1 MQKIREVNILGV
13 DYTHIIIPEM
23 GDLYITP
30 YGKPFQE
37 HLMPENWYAKEW
49 FREQRTPLEGTS
61 TVYRTSTKPINGSSK
76 ELVVKWCRVGA
87 EIPID
92 TFSFQKFAAGEFNSP
107 YEEFSLVMEM
117 RNKIG
122 PDRIKT
128 HKPLAIYS
136 PLKKVHLWQTGRSKS
151 RIEQKKKKFQDCEL
165 DIYRQYILIYEWI
178 KGLSA
183 VEISDEYDMPEE
195 KSTPFLEQI
204 TKRVIRDLATRGYR
218 VLDMKPAHIILR
230 PRPGNKMLHDKN
242 GNEIYALVD
251 FELLERTP
259 DHELKVL
266 AAKRSDYLTR
276 QSDRFGAISH
286 AEFPGHLHP
295 VHISGIDYVYGISE
309 STHGEMWVVGRDPK
323 LFDFFQPERWR
334 RTKRTPLSDNNNIYS
349 TRTKDMVNLVWKI
362 SRVGEAP
369 DIDPQHPHYD
379 TICEYGYNSPFE
391 EFQLAIELSLLG
403 IPTVYPRAIYM
414 SGRESEDTFYAPDQS
429 RYEAIKNIF
438 TPDGYP
444 VLRHHHTYISIWG
457 YWNGLD
463 EFLACK
469 DNEYCKGI
477 NADQALAQQLIS
489 HHVYQG
495 LIDKVA
501 FRLNR
506 LNYQDL
512 NPKASHFLLSI
523 TPEGKLMRDP
533 DGLPSFRLSNFSL
546 IRKSAG

>member
-1 MQKIREVNILGV
+1 MQKIMKVNILGV
-13 DYTHIIIPEM
+13 DYTHITIPET

-30 YGKPFQE
+30 YGQPFQE
-37 HLMPENWYAKEW
+37 HLMPENWHEKDW
-49 FREQRTPLEGTS
+49 FQAQRKPLEGTS
-61 TVYRTSTKPINGSSK
+61 TVYRTSTKPIDGFSK

-107 YEEFSLVMEM
+107 FEEFSLVMEM
-117 RNKIG
+117 RNQVAMG
-122 PDRIKT
+122 RIRT

-136 PLKKVHLWQTGRSKS
+136 PLKIVQLWQTGRSAS
-151 RIEQKKKKFQDCEL
+151 RIEQKKRKFRDVEL

-183 VEISDEYDMPEE
+183 VEISTEYDMPDEE
-195 KSTPFLEQI
+195 STPFLEQI
-204 TKRVIRDLATRGYR
+204 TKRSIRDLASKGYR

-230 PRPGNKMLHDKN
+230 PKPDKKLLQDKN
-242 GNEIYALVD
+242 GDEVYALVD

-266 AAKRSDYLTR
+266 AAKRSDYLNR
-276 QSDRFGAISH
+276 QSDRFRTIPQ
-286 AEFPGHLHP
+286 EEYPNHLHP
-295 VHISGIDYVYGISE
+295 VHIGGIDYVYGISE

-334 RTKRTPLSDNNNIYS
+334 RTKRTCLSTNNDIYS

-362 SRVGEAP
+362 SRVGESP
-369 DIDPQHPHYD
+369 DIDPNHPHYD
-379 TICEYGYNSPFE
+379 TICKYGYNSPFE
-391 EFQLAIELSLLG
+391 EFQIAIELSLLG

-414 SGRESEDTFYAPDQS
+414 SGREAEDSFYAPDQS
-429 RYEAIKNIF
+429 RYDATKDIF

-444 VLRHHHTYISIWG
+444 ILRHNHTYISIWG

-463 EFLACK
+463 EFLASK
-469 DNEYCKGI
+469 DSEYCKGI
-477 NADQALAQQLIS
+477 NADRALEKKLIS
-489 HHVYQG
+489 NHVYQG

-506 LNYQDL
+506 LDYQDL
-512 NPKASHFLLSI
+512 NPKSSHFLLSI

-546 IRKSAG
+546 IRKTGD